1 MVQNFKGDTVELKME
16 AVGAAPATAIEL
28 ALNQYFDGI
37 YGCIPLGEFL
47 YDQNRVPLAN
57 AIKREVFIQ
66 CFQELFEAFAV
77 AGTFPSYI
85 TVFKKIFG
93 EDVQIDFVYQ
103 GTVTGLAEY
112 GWIYDEDDDFIV
124 DHLGD
129 TIYLGET
136 FAAGRLKINVESS
149 TLTQFTALADELL
162 NEEYIFHEL
171 VDEVGDNLVF
181 TGLLGIENESELLG
195 VINVLVPI
203 GIYTEVTLSL
213 I

>member
-1 MVQNFKGDTVELKME
+1 MVQNFKGDSVELKME

-28 ALNQYFDGI
+28 ALDQYFDGI
-37 YGCIPLGEFL
+37 YGCVPLGEFL

-66 CFQELFEAFAV
+66 CFQELFESFAV
-77 AGTFPSYI
+77 SGTFPSYI

-93 EDVQIDFVYQ
+93 EDVEIDFVYQ

-124 DHLGD
+124 DDLGD
-129 TIYLGET
+129 TIFFGET

-149 TLTQFTALADELL
+149 SLTEFFAIADQVE
-162 NEEYIFHEL
+162 NEQYVNYQL
-171 VDEVGDNLVF
+171 VDDVSDNIVF
-181 TGLLGIENESELLG
+181 TGLLGIENESELTSI
-195 VINVLVPI
+195 VNILVPN
-203 GIYTEVTLSL
+203 GIFTEVTLNL
-213 I
+213 L